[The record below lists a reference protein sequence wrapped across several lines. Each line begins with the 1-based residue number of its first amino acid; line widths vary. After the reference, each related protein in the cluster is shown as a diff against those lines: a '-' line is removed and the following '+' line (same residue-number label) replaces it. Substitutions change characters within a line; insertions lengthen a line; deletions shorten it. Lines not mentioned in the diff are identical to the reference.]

1 MPSLKQLTCSIELGS
16 THTKVPEYGKDY
28 GDGHVTSY
36 IAVPSEEVNFS
47 VHLTSQGYIAPG
59 LAMFV
64 YMDGQYQCNRNR
76 RGLKVPGK
84 GVKNDQVEV
93 DLRVRQKETKQA
105 DGSFLGRDWTFHGLN
120 LVSADKVEETD
131 DVFLENLGTIEVIV
145 LRCKDAPPPPPSEPV
160 SRGTSSRATV
170 ESSSRP
176 ASKSTPKQS
185 VHQEQKEPSKPASSS
200 HKQKEPSAKA
210 KAPSKPA
217 SAKPASVKAATAKE
231 SSVGLFGLFDGA
243 SDEPDHDGI
252 TPKSY
257 WNDWNKR
264 PTLSSYRPARA
275 LYIAP
280 EEPMPL
286 VPKQAARARHV
297 EHQVKTGKGAPYLH
311 LCARPEYLDSM
322 QQPYAVF
329 TFKYRSKKVIEKK
342 FKIEI
347 KEEGKALKAK
357 LADMSKDE
365 LADELFKLRMAK
377 ESSSTKHTKD
387 KAGSTAK
394 ASAHQETK
402 NELPTQSNAHEMP
415 TTGKTPSPAKS
426 KRSKTAAAPAIPW
439 DAPANPPEAT
449 KPASKAHSKPASKTA
464 SQKAREAPGSYPT
477 SESSHKTPTVK
488 EASSHHNTEKSA
500 SKKST
505 SKKSNKEADAVAGG
519 EADWNKPDA
528 GGEGDWEQQNT
539 GGNQDWD
546 QQPQQDATAW
556 ENNWDAGA
564 GAGAGASGSFNAWGP
579 LRIAITIIGIAAAVA
594 ISIAAYYWIKSY
606 VLKAIAFFLLLKSWI
621 VAPFTWAKRLWASLT
636 DLKWVVAPFVW
647 SFAFIKEGL
656 MAAIDLGSKFKVGK
670 PRFVELDA
678 WMEWLKRPEWLT
690 WRGATLGVPEVVENG
705 FEVLMPDG
713 IQAIEEVIEEL

>member
-84 GVKNDQVEV
+84 GVKSDQVEV

-145 LRCKDAPPPPPSEPV
+145 LRCKDAPPPPSSEPV
-160 SRGTSSRATV
+160 SRENISRTTTERSSRST
-170 ESSSRP
+170 
-176 ASKSTPKQS
+176 SKATPKHS
-185 VHQEQKEPSKPASSS
+185 AHQEQKEPSKPSSSS

-210 KAPSKPA
+210 RAPSKAA
-217 SAKPASVKAATAKE
+217 SAKSATAKE
-231 SSVGLFGLFDGA
+231 SSIGGLFGLFDGV
-243 SDEPDHDGI
+243 SDERDYDGI
-252 TPKSY
+252 TPKPY

-264 PTLSSYRPARA
+264 PKSSSYRAARP

-286 VPKQAARARHV
+286 VPKQAARAKHV

-347 KEEGKALKAK
+347 KDEGKALKAK

-365 LADELFKLRMAK
+365 LAEELFRLRMAK
-377 ESSSTKHTKD
+377 DSGSTKHTK
-387 KAGSTAK
+387 
-394 ASAHQETK
+394 H
-402 NELPTQSNAHEMP
+402 ELPTQSNTHEMP
-415 TTGKTPSPAKS
+415 TTGKAPSSAKS
-426 KRSKTAAAPAIPW
+426 KHLKTATAPADPW
-439 DAPANPPEAT
+439 GTADNAAWNNDTQNNPPEAT
-449 KPASKAHSKPASKTA
+449 KAASRAPSKPASKTA
-464 SQKAREAPGSYPT
+464 SQKARETPGGWPDSKSNHDNT
-477 SESSHKTPTVK
+477 TKKS
-488 EASSHHNTEKSA
+488 ASGNDAGKRA
-500 SKKST
+500 SKKSG
-505 SKKSNKEADAVAGG
+505 SKKSNKDADATAGG
-519 EADWNKPDA
+519 ENDWNK
-528 GGEGDWEQQNT
+528 QNT
-539 GGNQDWD
+539 GRDNAWNNA
-546 QQPQQDATAW
+546 QDATACD
-556 ENNWDAGA
+556 NNPVGNGDWDTGA
-564 GAGAGASGSFNAWGP
+564 AAANNTDDVKWRP
-579 LRIAITIIGIAAAVA
+579 LRIAITVVGIVAAAV

-606 VLKAIAFFLLLKSWI
+606 VLKVIAFFLLLKTWI
-621 VAPFTWAKRLWASLT
+621 VAPFTWAKRLWVSLT
-636 DLKWVVAPFVW
+636 DLSWVVAPFSGIV
-647 SFAFIKEGL
+647 AFIKNGL
-656 MAAIDLGSKFKVGK
+656 IAAVELVSKFKVGK
-670 PRFVELDA
+670 QRLVELDA
-678 WMEWLKRPEWLT
+678 WPEWWTRPEWLK
-690 WRGATLGVPEVVENG
+690 WRGVALGVPEVVENG
-705 FEVLMPDG
+705 FEIFVPDG
-713 IQAIEEVIEEL
+713 IEAMGEVIEEI

>member
-16 THTKVPEYGKDY
+16 THIKVLEYGKDY

-84 GVKNDQVEV
+84 GIKSDQVEV

-131 DVFLENLGTIEVIV
+131 DVFLKNLGTIEVIV
-145 LRCKDAPPPPPSEPV
+145 LRCKDAPPPPPSAPV
-160 SRGTSSRATV
+160 SRESSSRAT
-170 ESSSRP
+170 SSRP
-176 ASKSTPKQS
+176 TSKPSSKHAA
-185 VHQEQKEPSKPASSS
+185 HQEQEEPPKPSSSS
-200 HKQKEPSAKA
+200 HKKKEPSTKA
-210 KAPSKPA
+210 KAPSKPPFKPA
-217 SAKPASVKAATAKE
+217 SAKHATEKSTE
-231 SSVGLFGLFDGA
+231 IGGLFGLFDGA
-243 SDEPDHDGI
+243 SDERDHDGI
-252 TPKSY
+252 NPKPY

-275 LYIAP
+275 LYVAP

-286 VPKQAARARHV
+286 VPKQTARAKHV

-377 ESSSTKHTKD
+377 ESSTKHTKD
-387 KAGSTAK
+387 KAGSVTK
-394 ASAHQETK
+394 ASAKHETK
-402 NELPTQSNAHEMP
+402 NELPTQSNTHEMP
-415 TTGKTPSPAKS
+415 ATGKTPSPAKS
-426 KRSKTAAAPAIPW
+426 KRSKPASAPAAAW
-439 DAPANPPEAT
+439 DNTWDTPAPAEAI
-449 KPASKAHSKPASKTA
+449 KPASKAPSKPASKTA
-464 SQKAREAPGSYPT
+464 SQKAKEAPGSYPT
-477 SESSHKTPTVK
+477 SESSHKTPTIK
-488 EASSHHNTEKSA
+488 EASNHPSANNAEKTA
-500 SKKST
+500 SKKSG
-505 SKKSNKEADAVAGG
+505 SKKSNKEADAAAAAAAAG
-519 EADWNKPDA
+519 DWNTPAADA
-528 GGEGDWEQQNT
+528 GGDWGQQA
-539 GGNQDWD
+539 
-546 QQPQQDATAW
+546 QDATAW
-556 ENNWDAGA
+556 ENNPAGNDNSWDAGA
-564 GAGAGASGSFNAWGP
+564 GAGAEASGSFKWGP
-579 LRIAITIIGIAAAVA
+579 LRIAITIVGIAAAIA

-606 VLKAIAFFLLLKSWI
+606 VLKAIAFFILLKTWI
-621 VAPFTWAKRLWASLT
+621 VAPFAWVKRFWAILT
-636 DLKWVVAPFVW
+636 DVRWVVAPLAW
-647 SFAFIKEGL
+647 LFAFIKKGL
-656 MAAIDLGSKFKVGK
+656 MTVVQLVSKLKFGK

-678 WMEWLKRPEWLT
+678 WTEWVKRPAWLK
-690 WRGATLGVPEVVENG
+690 WRGGALSVPEVVENG
-705 FEVLMPDG
+705 FDVFVPDG
-713 IQAIEEVIEEL
+713 IRAIEDVIEEL

>member
-47 VHLTSQGYIAPG
+47 VHLTSHGYIAPG

-76 RGLKVPGK
+76 RGLIVPGK
-84 GVKNDQVEV
+84 GVKSDQTEV
-93 DLRVRQKETKQA
+93 DLRVRQKETKQP

-160 SRGTSSRATV
+160 SRQSSSRATV
-170 ESSSRP
+170 ESSSRSV
-176 ASKSTPKQS
+176 SKSTPKQS
-185 VHQEQKEPSKPASSS
+185 VHQEQKEPSKPSSSS

-217 SAKPASVKAATAKE
+217 SAKPASAKPASVKSATAKE
-231 SSVGLFGLFDGA
+231 SSFGGLFGLFDGA

-252 TPKSY
+252 NPKSY

-264 PTLSSYRPARA
+264 PVMSSYRPARA

-280 EEPMPL
+280 EESMPL
-286 VPKQAARARHV
+286 VPKQAARAKHV

-365 LADELFKLRMAK
+365 LADELFRLRMAR
-377 ESSSTKHTKD
+377 ENSTKN
-387 KAGSTAK
+387 KAASVAK
-394 ASAHQETK
+394 ASAKQETK

-426 KRSKTAAAPAIPW
+426 KRSKPASAPAAAW
-439 DAPANPPEAT
+439 DTTWDTPAPAEAT
-449 KPASKAHSKPASKTA
+449 KPASKVPSKPASKTP
-464 SQKAREAPGSYPT
+464 SQKAKEAPGSYP
-477 SESSHKTPTVK
+477 ESTHKTPTTK
-488 EASSHHNTEKSA
+488 EPSNHPSANNAEKSA
-500 SKKST
+500 SKKSG
-505 SKKSNKEADAVAGG
+505 SKKSNKDADAAAAGN
-519 EADWNKPDA
+519 ADWNTPAA
-528 GGEGDWEQQNT
+528 GADGDWGQQA
-539 GGNQDWD
+539 
-546 QQPQQDATAW
+546 QDATAW
-556 ENNWDAGA
+556 DTPAAGNDAWGA
-564 GAGAGASGSFNAWGP
+564 GAQASGSVQWGP
-579 LRIAITIIGIAAAVA
+579 LRIAITIVGIFAAIA
-594 ISIAAYYWIKSY
+594 ISIAAYYWIKGY
-606 VLKAIAFFLLLKSWI
+606 VLKAIALFILLRTWI
-621 VAPFTWAKRLWASLT
+621 VAPFAWAKRLWFSLT
-636 DLKWVVAPFVW
+636 DLSWVIAPFAW
-647 SFAFIKEGL
+647 LYAFVKKGL
-656 MAAIDLGSKFKVGK
+656 MAVIGLVSKSKVVK
-670 PRFVELDA
+670 PKFMELDA
-678 WMEWLKRPEWLT
+678 WTEWLKRPEWLK
-690 WRGATLGVPEVVENG
+690 WRGGALRVPEVVDNG
-705 FEVLMPDG
+705 FEVFMPDG
-713 IQAIEEVIEEL
+713 IQAIEDVIEEL

>member
-84 GVKNDQVEV
+84 GVKSDQVEV

-160 SRGTSSRATV
+160 SRESSSRATV
-170 ESSSRP
+170 ESSSHP

-185 VHQEQKEPSKPASSS
+185 VHQEQKELAKPSSSS

-217 SAKPASVKAATAKE
+217 SVKAATAKE
-231 SSVGLFGLFDGA
+231 SSTGGLGGLFGLFDGA

-286 VPKQAARARHV
+286 VPKQAARAGHV

-365 LADELFKLRMAK
+365 LADELFRLRMAK

-449 KPASKAHSKPASKTA
+449 KPASKAPSKPA

-477 SESSHKTPTVK
+477 SESSHKTPTVE
-488 EASSHHNTEKSA
+488 EASSHRNAEKSA

-528 GGEGDWEQQNT
+528 GADQNWDQQNT
-539 GGNQDWD
+539 GGDQNWD
-546 QQPQQDATAW
+546 QQAQDATAW
-556 ENNWDAGA
+556 DTPPVGNDAWGA
-564 GAGAGASGSFNAWGP
+564 GAQTSGSAVKWGP

-594 ISIAAYYWIKSY
+594 ISIVAYYWIKSY
-606 VLKAIAFFLLLKSWI
+606 VLKAITFFLLLKSWI

-636 DLKWVVAPFVW
+636 DLEWVVAPFVW
-647 SFAFIKEGL
+647 LFAFITEGL
-656 MAAIDLGSKFKVGK
+656 MAAVKLVSKFKVGK

-690 WRGATLGVPEVVENG
+690 WRGATLGVPEVVESGYEN
-705 FEVLMPDG
+705 LMPDG
-713 IQAIEEVIEEL
+713 IQAIEEVIEEI

>member
-1 MPSLKQLTCSIELGS
+1 
-16 THTKVPEYGKDY
+16 
-28 GDGHVTSY
+28 
-36 IAVPSEEVNFS
+36 
-47 VHLTSQGYIAPG
+47 
-59 LAMFV
+59 
-64 YMDGQYQCNRNR
+64 CNRNR

-84 GVKNDQVEV
+84 GVKSDQVEV

-145 LRCKDAPPPPPSEPV
+145 LRCKDAPPPPPSQPV
-160 SRGTSSRATV
+160 SRESSSRATV

-176 ASKSTPKQS
+176 TSKSTPKQS
-185 VHQEQKEPSKPASSS
+185 VHQEQKEPSKPSSSS

-210 KAPSKPA
+210 KAPSKQA
-217 SAKPASVKAATAKE
+217 SAKPAPAKAATAKE
-231 SSVGLFGLFDGA
+231 SSVGGLFGLFDGA

-252 TPKSY
+252 TPKPY

-264 PTLSSYRPARA
+264 PTLSSYRPPRA

-286 VPKQAARARHV
+286 VPKQAARAKHV

-365 LADELFKLRMAK
+365 LADELFKLRMAR

-449 KPASKAHSKPASKTA
+449 KPASKAPSKPASKTA

-488 EASSHHNTEKSA
+488 DASSHRNAEKSA

-505 SKKSNKEADAVAGG
+505 SKKSNKEADAAAGG
-519 EADWNKPDA
+519 EAGWD
-528 GGEGDWEQQNT
+528 QQNT
-539 GGNQDWD
+539 GGDQNWD

-556 ENNWDAGA
+556 DTPVGNDAWGA
-564 GAGAGASGSFNAWGP
+564 GAQASGSAVKWGP
-579 LRIAITIIGIAAAVA
+579 LRITITIIGIAAAVA
-594 ISIAAYYWIKSY
+594 VSIAAYYWIKSY
-606 VLKAIAFFLLLKSWI
+606 VLKAIAFFLLLKAWI
-621 VAPFTWAKRLWASLT
+621 VAPFAWAERFWASLT
-636 DLKWVVAPFVW
+636 DLKWVVAPFAW
-647 SFAFIKEGL
+647 LFAFVKRGL
-656 MAAIDLGSKFKVGK
+656 VAVMGLASRFKVGK
-670 PRFVELDA
+670 PRFVELDT
-678 WMEWLKRPEWLT
+678 WMDWVKRPEWLK
-690 WRGATLGVPEVVENG
+690 WRGGALGVPEVVENG

-713 IQAIEEVIEEL
+713 IQAIEEAIEEI

>member
-84 GVKNDQVEV
+84 GVKSDQVEV

-105 DGSFLGRDWTFHGLN
+105 DGSFFGRDWTFHGLN

-160 SRGTSSRATV
+160 SRESSSRATV

-185 VHQEQKEPSKPASSS
+185 VHQEQKQLAKPSSSS
-200 HKQKEPSAKA
+200 HKQKEPSANA
-210 KAPSKPA
+210 KAPS
-217 SAKPASVKAATAKE
+217 KPASVKAATAKE
-231 SSVGLFGLFDGA
+231 SSTGGLGGLFGLFDGA
-243 SDEPDHDGI
+243 SDERDHDSI
-252 TPKSY
+252 NPKPY
-257 WNDWNKR
+257 WDDWNKR

-426 KRSKTAAAPAIPW
+426 KRSKTAAAPAIPS

-449 KPASKAHSKPASKTA
+449 KPASKAPSKPASKTA

-477 SESSHKTPTVK
+477 SEPSHKTPTVK
-488 EASSHHNTEKSA
+488 EASSHRNAEKSA

-505 SKKSNKEADAVAGG
+505 PKKSNKEADAAAGG
-519 EADWNKPDA
+519 EVDWNKPDA
-528 GGEGDWEQQNT
+528 GGEGDWGQQNT

-564 GAGAGASGSFNAWGP
+564 GAGASGSFKAWGP

-606 VLKAIAFFLLLKSWI
+606 VLKAIAFFLLLRAWI

-647 SFAFIKEGL
+647 LFAFIKEGL
-656 MAAIDLGSKFKVGK
+656 MAAVKLVSKFKVGK

-678 WMEWLKRPEWLT
+678 WMKWLKRPEWLK
-690 WRGATLGVPEVVENG
+690 WRGGALGVPEVVENG
-705 FEVLMPDG
+705 YEILMPDG
-713 IQAIEEVIEEL
+713 IQAIEEVIEEI

>member
-16 THTKVPEYGKDY
+16 THTKIPEYGKAY

-76 RGLKVPGK
+76 RGLRVPGK
-84 GVKNDQVEV
+84 GVKSDQVEV

-160 SRGTSSRATV
+160 SR
-170 ESSSRP
+170 ESSSRAIVKSSSRP
-176 ASKSTPKQS
+176 ISKSTPKQS
-185 VHQEQKEPSKPASSS
+185 VHHEQKEPSKPSSSS

-217 SAKPASVKAATAKE
+217 SAKAATAKE
-231 SSVGLFGLFDGA
+231 SSFGGLFGLFDGA

-252 TPKSY
+252 NPKPY

-264 PTLSSYRPARA
+264 PTFSSYRPARA

-280 EEPMPL
+280 EELMPL
-286 VPKQAARARHV
+286 VPKQAARAKHV

-365 LADELFKLRMAK
+365 LADELFKLRMAR

-387 KAGSTAK
+387 KASSTAK
-394 ASAHQETK
+394 ATAHQETK

-426 KRSKTAAAPAIPW
+426 KRSKTAAAPVIPW

-449 KPASKAHSKPASKTA
+449 KPASRVPSKPASKTA
-464 SQKAREAPGSYPT
+464 SQKAREAPGSYPA
-477 SESSHKTPTVK
+477 SESSHKTTTVK
-488 EASSHHNTEKSA
+488 DASSHRNAEKSA

-505 SKKSNKEADAVAGG
+505 SKRSNKEADAAAGG
-519 EADWNKPDA
+519 EADWNKPDNA
-528 GGEGDWEQQNT
+528 GGEDTWGQQDPTAWDNNPAGNGGWAT
-539 GGNQDWD
+539 GGAAQDND
-546 QQPQQDATAW
+546 VQ
-556 ENNWDAGA
+556 
-564 GAGAGASGSFNAWGP
+564 WGP
-579 LRIAITIIGIAAAVA
+579 LRITITIIGIAAAVA
-594 ISIAAYYWIKSY
+594 ISIAAYYWIKSS
-606 VLKAIAFFLLLKSWI
+606 VLKAIAFFLLLKAWI
-621 VAPFTWAKRLWASLT
+621 VAPFAWAKRFWTSLT
-636 DLKWVVAPFVW
+636 DLEWVVAPFTW
-647 SFAFIKEGL
+647 LFAFIKKGL
-656 MAAIDLGSKFKVGK
+656 MAAVKLVSKFKVGK

-678 WMEWLKRPEWLT
+678 CMKWLKRLEWLR
-690 WRGATLGVPEVVENG
+690 WRGGALGVPEVVENG
-705 FEVLMPDG
+705 FEVFMPDG
-713 IQAIEEVIEEL
+713 IQAIEEVIEEI

>member
-1 MPSLKQLTCSIELGS
+1 MPSLKQLTCSIELGG
-16 THTKVPEYGKDY
+16 THTKVPEYGKYY
-28 GDGHVTSY
+28 GDGHLTSY
-36 IAVPSEEVNFS
+36 IAVPSEEVTFS

-84 GVKNDQVEV
+84 GVKSDQVEV

-160 SRGTSSRATV
+160 SRGSSFRAAV

-176 ASKSTPKQS
+176 TSKSTPKQS
-185 VHQEQKEPSKPASSS
+185 AHQQKEPSKPSSS
-200 HKQKEPSAKA
+200 THKQKEPSVKA
-210 KAPSKPA
+210 KAPSKQA
-217 SAKPASVKAATAKE
+217 SAKSAAAKAATAKE
-231 SSVGLFGLFDGA
+231 SSVGGLFGLFDGA

-311 LCARPEYLDSM
+311 LCARPEYFDSM

-329 TFKYRSKKVIEKK
+329 TFKYRSKKIIEKK

-365 LADELFKLRMAK
+365 LADELFKLRMAR

-387 KAGSTAK
+387 KAGSVAK
-394 ASAHQETK
+394 ASAKQETQ

-426 KRSKTAAAPAIPW
+426 KRSKTATAPAVPW
-439 DAPANPPEAT
+439 DTTPANPPEAT
-449 KPASKAHSKPASKTA
+449 KPASKPPSKPASKTA
-464 SQKAREAPGSYPT
+464 SQKAREAPGSYPV
-477 SESSHKTPTVK
+477 S
-488 EASSHHNTEKSA
+488 ASSHRNAEKSA

-505 SKKSNKEADAVAGG
+505 SKKSNKDADAAAGG
-519 EADWNKPDA
+519 EAGWD
-528 GGEGDWEQQNT
+528 QQNT
-539 GGNQDWD
+539 GGDQNWD
-546 QQPQQDATAW
+546 QQQPQDATAW
-556 ENNWDAGA
+556 DTPVGNDAWGA
-564 GAGAGASGSFNAWGP
+564 GAQASGSAVKWGP
-579 LRIAITIIGIAAAVA
+579 LRITITIVGVVAAVA

-606 VLKAIAFFLLLKSWI
+606 VLKAIAFFVLLKAWI
-621 VAPFTWAKRLWASLT
+621 VAPFAWAKKFWASLT
-636 DLKWVVAPFVW
+636 DLRWMVAPFAWV
-647 SFAFIKEGL
+647 FAFIKKGL
-656 MAAIDLGSKFKVGK
+656 MAAMDLVSKFKIGK
-670 PRFVELDA
+670 PGFVDA
-678 WMEWLKRPEWLT
+678 WMEWAKRPGWLKL
-690 WRGATLGVPEVVENG
+690 RKDALSVPEVVENG
-705 FEVLMPDG
+705 FEVFMPDG
-713 IQAIEEVIEEL
+713 IQAIEEVIEEI